1 MALSAEDVADHA
13 EAIAATY
20 RRPDSAGVAVVDG
33 FGCKVTVERGA
44 LVLHDGIGQHR
55 RTRRY
60 ERATHGLR
68 RVVLANPAGL
78 VTFEALRW
86 CSSLGIG
93 VVVLDNDGGAMLA
106 STPRATDDAR
116 LRRVQALA
124 PERPYGLDIARLL
137 LGAKVAG
144 QAKLLS
150 ENFCDPEAETGL
162 EPATFSVEHLA
173 DAIGAAE
180 SVDEA
185 RQLEASA
192 ANIYFG
198 AWMGEVAPRF
208 AAKDRPR
215 IPPHWLTYEG
225 RRSVLAS
232 ASANR
237 KAERPVNAM
246 LNYAFALLEAEA
258 VFACQAVGLDP
269 GLGIVHLDAKGRQ
282 SMALDLMEPV
292 RPQVEGIVLAMLD
305 ERTFRKA
312 DFSEDAEGHV
322 RVRAPL
328 THELAE
334 LMPLMARWLAPW
346 AERVA
351 HVLGDA
357 MAGKFTPHT
366 PLTSARLKAA
376 QAVVKARKAEAVSRS
391 GRAAPKQRPPAPE
404 PLPLWRCPDCAGP
417 VTDPRRVLCDAC
429 AAAKG
434 HTPAVRQSRGR
445 AIAARKALLKASAE
459 GLGFPADKDWY
470 RRHILPRLASHKLS
484 ELMECGISKGYA
496 SYIRSGQYVPH
507 VSTWPA
513 LARLV
518 GLELPEAAAHEALE
532 VVAR

>member
-20 RRPDSAGVAVVDG
+20 RRPDNAGVAVVDG

-44 LVLHDGIGQHR
+44 LVLHDGIGSHR

-68 RVVLANPAGL
+68 RVVLTNPDGFA
-78 VTFEALRW
+78 TFEALRW
-86 CSSLGIG
+86 CAALGVG
-93 VVVLDNDGGAMLA
+93 VVVLDNEGGAMLA

-312 DFSEDAEGHV
+312 DFSEDSEGHV

-351 HVLGDA
+351 HLLGDA
-357 MAGKFTPHT
+357 MAGKYTAHT
-366 PLTSARLKAA
+366 PLTSAKAKAA

-391 GRAAPKQRPPAPE
+391 GRSAAKQRPPRARAAGAVALPGVRGAGSRPSPGPVRCLRCYEGPHSHRAPDAR
-404 PLPLWRCPDCAGP
+404 PSYSRPQACPDRARGSLRGRHRPCHLPGAHMAPACQREAHRDSRGH
-417 VTDPRRVLCDAC
+417 RVLEGLCLLHPGRQVHPSRVHLAGAC
-429 AAAKG
+429 SPSGAG
-434 HTPAVRQSRGR
+434 
-445 AIAARKALLKASAE
+445 AAR
-459 GLGFPADKDWY
+459 GG
-470 RRHILPRLASHKLS
+470 RR
-484 ELMECGISKGYA
+484 
-496 SYIRSGQYVPH
+496 
-507 VSTWPA
+507 
-513 LARLV
+513 
-518 GLELPEAAAHEALE
+518 
-532 VVAR
+532 